1 MYSFVARQPILDAKM
16 KTYAYELL
24 FRKGLTNAFP
34 NVSSEEATTS
44 LLAEQFINQPIENL
58 VGDKIAFVNFP
69 YSLIIEGLASSLPRN
84 KVVIEILEDATP
96 NKELLASIKELK
108 NFNYTI
114 ALDDFTLEPEW
125 DPFLPY
131 VDIIK
136 FDWKLTPQDV
146 IQNYTYNHFKE
157 FKRIICLAEKIETY
171 EEFEKAKKMGF
182 KLFQG
187 YFFSKPE
194 IVKNKTISANQFFVS
209 QLFNETLKDPI
220 NFEKVELILSQD
232 QALTYRLLRYV
243 NNVRYG
249 SSDVISSI
257 KHAVVFLGRDNLK
270 RFVVLMWSTAMSE
283 GKPSEL
289 SRMSLIRARFCESL
303 AKRKRGSID
312 FHEAFMGG
320 LLSLLD
326 AMMDKPFD
334 DILGTLPIG
343 ERIKS
348 ALIDKKGE
356 LAFYLGLVVDY
367 ENLNWSRLK
376 ARVTMLGITEQNV
389 IDIYLE
395 AAQWANTLL
404 SEM

>member
-1 MYSFVARQPILDAKM
+1 MYTFVARQPILDAKM

-146 IQNYTYNHFKE
+146 IQNYIYNHFKE

-303 AKRKRGSID
+303 AKRKGCSID

>member
-1 MYSFVARQPILDAKM
+1 M
-16 KTYAYELL
+16 
-24 FRKGLTNAFP
+24 
-34 NVSSEEATTS
+34 
-44 LLAEQFINQPIENL
+44 
-58 VGDKIAFVNFP
+58 
-69 YSLIIEGLASSLPRN
+69 
-84 KVVIEILEDATP
+84 
-96 NKELLASIKELK
+96 
-108 NFNYTI
+108 
-114 ALDDFTLEPEW
+114 
-125 DPFLPY
+125 
-131 VDIIK
+131 DIIK

-146 IQNYTYNHFKE
+146 IQNYFKE

-303 AKRKRGSID
+303 AIRKRGSID

-348 ALIDKKGE
+348 AIIDKKGE
-356 LAFYLGLVVDY
+356 LAF
-367 ENLNWSRLK
+367 
-376 ARVTMLGITEQNV
+376 
-389 IDIYLE
+389 
-395 AAQWANTLL
+395 
-404 SEM
+404 

>member
-1 MYSFVARQPILDAKM
+1 MYTFVARQPILDAKM

-146 IQNYTYNHFKE
+146 IQNYIYNHFKE

-283 GKPSEL
+283 
-289 SRMSLIRARFCESL
+289 
-303 AKRKRGSID
+303 
-312 FHEAFMGG
+312 AFMGG